1 MIHVDSWFCVT
12 LQFGTRLAAII
23 LFDPH
28 DPFEV
33 GQAGL
38 MVTVFQVEKERH
50 REVRNVFWCHTARR
64 QEDAGWDSLRLTT
77 WLPRASSG
85 RHP

>member
-1 MIHVDSWFCVT
+1 MSHVDSCFCVT
-12 LQFGTRLAAII
+12 LQFRTSLAAII
-23 LFDPH
+23 LFDPQ

-50 REVRNVFWCHTARR
+50 REVQDVFWCHTARR
-64 QEDAGWDSLRLTT
+64 QEDAGQDSAQAHHLVTPSFLRE
-77 WLPRASSG
+77 
-85 RHP
+85 HP